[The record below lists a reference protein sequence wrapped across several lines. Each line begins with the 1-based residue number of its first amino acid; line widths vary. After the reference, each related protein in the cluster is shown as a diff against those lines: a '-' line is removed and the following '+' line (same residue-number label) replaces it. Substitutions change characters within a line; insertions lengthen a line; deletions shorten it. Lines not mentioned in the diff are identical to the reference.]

1 MRFWRFLSLFSLITV
16 AMVSSS
22 SGSRSSDLLRP
33 RASRPPACD
42 GRNYQELTLTYRA
55 RAGRP
60 RSQQLLD
67 RSATNPISESTQSR
81 AQPTSAGTLQPN
93 SLCAKAER
101 IVFSCLTKRSGV
113 RSTGVSSRIVSLC
126 ASRDLDKERGYLQYR
141 YGLPGKV
148 ELEFP
153 SSRTGTQQMFQYT
166 HYMRYQVDLTEI
178 NFTIDGYQ
186 YQIFDDYNGEEK
198 PRISTE
204 GVSVTAPGKP
214 REVSFVCRS
223 KAKAD
228 YSMLDE
234 VLTREQ

>member
-1 MRFWRFLSLFSLITV
+1 MV
-16 AMVSSS
+16 AVNLNSE
-22 SGSRSSDLLRP
+22 RA
-33 RASRPPACD
+33 ASRPSEVRSISMQPA
-42 GRNYQELTLTYRA
+42 QAVPLW
-55 RAGRP
+55 
-60 RSQQLLD
+60 
-67 RSATNPISESTQSR
+67 
-81 AQPTSAGTLQPN
+81 PN
-93 SLCAKAER
+93 SLCAKSEH
-101 IVFSCLTKRSGV
+101 IIFSCATRRSGV
-113 RSTGVSSRIVSLC
+113 SVSRSPAKIVSLC
-126 ASRDLDKERGYLQYR
+126 ASRVLDKEQGYLQYR

-153 SSRTGTQQMFQYT
+153 SSRTGTQRKFQYT

-178 NFTIDGYQ
+178 NFEIDGYQ

-214 REVSFVCRS
+214 KEVSFICRT

-228 YSMLDE
+228 YSKLDE